1 MKKYIEYLI
10 LAFLLIYLV
19 RSALIPAWSELQSD
33 FPNYYIS
40 SKILLEGNGEK
51 LYHDDWF
58 HEKGKMM
65 GIKRHTRFSPFPP
78 LTALVM
84 VPIAFFKPLA
94 AKRIW
99 TILNIFF
106 LLLAIFLLNKIT
118 QWKWHLSAIFILLTG
133 VGLSSNIRLGQVY
146 IVITAMVLLSYFL
159 AQHNKDYLAGI
170 ILALCT
176 VLKYF
181 PVVFIVAYAFNK
193 NWRLLSAAM
202 ITIIFLFIIQFVIFG
217 PDLMGTYFSTI
228 LFPHLEGRIQGQGE
242 FSHIY
247 QTWEVFLKNI
257 FVFNAFEN
265 PNPIINWPMGKT
277 LINFM
282 LTALI
287 LVPLAYILKK
297 VSVYDSKAKL
307 NIYLYTISLGVFVLL
322 PITATYHFVL
332 ISFPVILLLITI
344 KSKLKPIWFWITV
357 SLYAGIGF
365 IPLGIFFEL
374 GDRLGLIFYYPRL
387 WIVTVL
393 YFVCLLVTF
402 KLIRNRF
409 ILSSVLLQST
419 ESNN

>member
-1 MKKYIEYLI
+1 
-10 LAFLLIYLV
+10 
-19 RSALIPAWSELQSD
+19 
-33 FPNYYIS
+33 
-40 SKILLEGNGEK
+40 
-51 LYHDDWF
+51 
-58 HEKGKMM
+58 
-65 GIKRHTRFSPFPP
+65 
-78 LTALVM
+78 
-84 VPIAFFKPLA
+84 
-94 AKRIW
+94 
-99 TILNIFF
+99 
-106 LLLAIFLLNKIT
+106 
-118 QWKWHLSAIFILLTG
+118 
-133 VGLSSNIRLGQVY
+133 
-146 IVITAMVLLSYFL
+146 
-159 AQHNKDYLAGI
+159 
-170 ILALCT
+170 
-176 VLKYF
+176 
-181 PVVFIVAYAFNK
+181 
-193 NWRLLSAAM
+193 
-202 ITIIFLFIIQFVIFG
+202 
-217 PDLMGTYFSTI
+217 
-228 LFPHLEGRIQGQGE
+228 
-242 FSHIY
+242 
-247 QTWEVFLKNI
+247 
-257 FVFNAFEN
+257 
-265 PNPIINWPMGKT
+265 MGKT

-409 ILSSVLLQST
+409 ILSSVLLKST